1 MIHHRA
7 TGRRTPARLL
17 QLAGLI
23 PLLALTI
30 LLAPDS
36 AREALAKAPP
46 HATSVVL
53 TAVYASP
60 DWLSEEIGTLT
71 PGTEIE
77 LTGDAAPGF
86 LGVLFGDGVA
96 WVPAANM
103 TTGVRPGIDTAIALE
118 DTQLLAAPFRDSGLV
133 TYVPEGESVI
143 LTGASVDGFYA
154 ASWNGMGGWISGR
167 EIAR

>member
-7 TGRRTPARLL
+7 TGRRTPTMFL
-17 QLAGLI
+17 QLTGLVLLLAVSLLLI
-23 PLLALTI
+23 PGSSRDT
-30 LLAPDS
+30 
-36 AREALAKAPP
+36 LAKAPP
-46 HATSVVL
+46 HATSLVL
-53 TAVYASP
+53 TSVYAAP
-60 DWLSEEIGTLT
+60 DWMSQEIGTLT
-71 PGTEIE
+71 AGTQIE

-86 LGVLFGDGVA
+86 LGVLFGDGEA
-96 WVPAANM
+96 WVPATNM
-103 TTGVRPGIDTAIALE
+103 TTGVRPGVDTAIALE

-154 ASWNGMGGWISGR
+154 ASWNGMGGWVSGR